1 MANNGEKNKINFS
14 SPKKY
19 EANKNYKNIKK
30 INLFKKD
37 NGKTPK
43 KLNIIH
49 KWKNENKYNHF
60 PLKINGKK
68 RRNFSSK
75 MKSKPKI
82 KESFEIVNQNINLL
96 ENNPNKID
104 KMNYLINGC
113 ALNFMIHFNDNKK
126 SKRNKELERKRK
138 FLSEVGICYD
148 TVDSNYG
155 LPKKLEK
162 NIFEYKIA
170 KIIYTLN
177 SNCIQSLQ
185 IIYKNRN
192 DDSLITVENDDCI
205 IKNKKKYIIKFPDCL
220 EIKLLG
226 VEKEKEKDIGFTIQ
240 CGNEI
245 YDIGYKQNS
254 ESNKKQKFN
263 NQILLGIG
271 MKACP
276 SFGIS
281 NLNFKL
287 FDSSKFAIQFYDG
300 FLQLRAKLSKNAVFK
315 KKIFTNFNSFNEKQK
330 LIVNIC
336 NLPDLLFYSIMNNL
350 LIL

>member
-1 MANNGEKNKINFS
+1 MANNDEKNKINFS

-37 NGKTPK
+37 NEKAPN

-49 KWKNENKYNHF
+49 KWKNENKHNHF

-82 KESFEIVNQNINLL
+82 KESFEKVNQNKNVL
-96 ENNPNKID
+96 ENAPNKIE
-104 KMNYLINGC
+104 KVNFLISSC
-113 ALNFMIHFNDNKK
+113 ALNFMSNFNDNKK
-126 SKRNKELERKRK
+126 SNQNKELERKRK

-148 TVDSNYG
+148 TVDSSYG

-162 NIFEYKIA
+162 NIFKYKIA

-192 DDSLITVENDDCI
+192 DGSLITVENDDCI
-205 IKNKKKYIIKFPDCL
+205 IENKKKYIIKFPDCL

-226 VEKEKEKDIGFTIQ
+226 VEKEKDIGFTIQ

-245 YDIGYKQNS
+245 YDIGYIQNS
-254 ESNKKQKFN
+254 ESNQNQKYN

-287 FDSSKFAIQFYDG
+287 SDSSKFAIQFYDG
-300 FLQLRAKLSKNAVFK
+300 FLQLRAKLKNPVFK
-315 KKIFTNFNSFNEKQK
+315 KKIFKNFNSFNEKQK
-330 LIVNIC
+330 LIVTIC
-336 NLPDLLFYSIMNNL
+336 NLPDLLFYSVMNNL